1 MSQLSES
8 WAVTP
13 SGRGIYCV
21 VIGNYVSSCSR
32 MDTCG
37 ACKTGKS
44 ISKEGKNVKKRPERT
59 QKESIIE
66 PYIVQKEPQS
76 NVDFDQKGSGKR
88 RTSPKI
94 GTNDAPRT
102 IKVDNSDS
110 GGAVPKVRRRK
121 GATK

>member
-1 MSQLSES
+1 MSELSEK

-13 SGRGIYCV
+13 PGRGIYCV

-37 ACKTGKS
+37 ACKTSKS
-44 ISKEGKNVKKRPERT
+44 ISKEGKNVEKRPERT
-59 QKESIIE
+59 QKESVIA

-76 NVDFDQKGSGKR
+76 NVDFDQKGPGKQ

-94 GTNDAPRT
+94 GANNAPRT
-102 IKVDNSDS
+102 IKMDNSDS
-110 GGAVPKVRRRK
+110 GRAVPKVRRRK